1 LWQAS
6 WPDDVLTTIPGV
18 GPISAAATRAWWG
31 DGHQL
36 PSAKAA
42 ASFIGLNPSNW
53 ESGLTASPSRKI
65 TKEGP
70 PALRLAYYQAANIA
84 RRHDPGL
91 AAHYRTLMVERR
103 HNHISATCAVA
114 RKLAGRTWAVLQTG
128 EPYELRDLDG
138 NPIDWT
144 TATTLA
150 HSLAVPT
157 DARRRA
163 HATTHRRGR
172 LSG

>member
-1 LWQAS
+1 M
-6 WPDDVLTTIPGV
+6 LTTIPGT
-18 GPISAAATRAWWG
+18 GPIAASATRAWWG
-31 DGHQL
+31 DAGQL

-42 ASFIGLNPSNW
+42 GCFIGLNPSNW

-84 RRHDPGL
+84 RRHDPAL
-91 AAHYRTLMVERR
+91 ARHYRTLIVERR

-114 RKLAGRTWAVLQTG
+114 RKLAARTWAVLQRG
-128 EPYELRDLDG
+128 EPYVLRDLDG
-138 NPIDWT
+138 NPTDWS

-150 HSLAVPT
+150 HSLAVPA

-163 HATTHRRGR
+163 RATHRPGR